1 MYRVLIFGN
10 SSSGKS
16 TLAHKLGQNLA
27 IPVLDLDT
35 IAWESNQ
42 IAVRRSHADATKD
55 LREFVNNNTQW
66 VIEGCYSTLI
76 KIAIEFATEIYF
88 LNPGIDRCLENN
100 RHRPWESHKFKSS
113 EEQAQT
119 FEFLQNW
126 IQQYESRDDEFGYS
140 SHKVLFDGFHGKK
153 HEIKF

>member
-1 MYRVLIFGN
+1 MYRILIFGN
-10 SSSGKS
+10 SGSGKS
-16 TLAHKLGQNLA
+16 TLSHKLGQSLA

-35 IAWESNQ
+35 IAWEHNQ
-42 IAVRRSHADATKD
+42 IAVRRSHEDTAND
-55 LREFVNNNTQW
+55 LRQFIKNNTEW

-76 KIAIEFATEIYF
+76 EIAIEFATEIYF

-100 RHRPWESHKFKSS
+100 RNRPWESHKFQSP
-113 EEQAQT
+113 EEQAQS

-140 SHKVLFDGFHGKK
+140 SHWALFEEFKGKK
-153 HEIKF
+153 HEIT